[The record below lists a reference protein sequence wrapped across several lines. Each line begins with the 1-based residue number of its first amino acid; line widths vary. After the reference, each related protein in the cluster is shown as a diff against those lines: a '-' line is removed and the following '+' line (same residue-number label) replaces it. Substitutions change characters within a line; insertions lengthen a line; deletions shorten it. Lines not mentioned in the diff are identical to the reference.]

1 MLNVQSELARC
12 LEDNDFRGFT
22 DALESAREIDYDL
35 DQNYGKEVGYKTI
48 LHLALDEDDHD
59 TTRYIEAL
67 LEAGASAKHLN
78 KQLFSAPIHVAAEDV
93 NLNNIKL
100 LLQDADNKER
110 LLLSNVIRLKIIGF
124 VTLVPKTNNWQVK

>member
-1 MLNVQSELARC
+1 M
-12 LEDNDFRGFT
+12 
-22 DALESAREIDYDL
+22 
-35 DQNYGKEVGYKTI
+35 GYKTI

-100 LLQDADNKER
+100 LLQDPDNKEG
-110 LLLSNVIRLKIIGF
+110 LLFIQMLKDFLSLLF
-124 VTLVPKTNNWQVK
+124 TNNYEASEANGINPCD

>member
-1 MLNVQSELARC
+1 M
-12 LEDNDFRGFT
+12 
-22 DALESAREIDYDL
+22 
-35 DQNYGKEVGYKTI
+35 GYKTI

-110 LLLSNVIRLKIIGF
+110 FLFSNVIRLKIIGF

>member
-1 MLNVQSELARC
+1 M
-12 LEDNDFRGFT
+12 
-22 DALESAREIDYDL
+22 
-35 DQNYGKEVGYKTI
+35 GYKTI

-78 KQLFSAPIHVAAEDV
+78 KLLFSAPIHVAAEDV

-124 VTLVPKTNNWQVK
+124 VTLVPFEN